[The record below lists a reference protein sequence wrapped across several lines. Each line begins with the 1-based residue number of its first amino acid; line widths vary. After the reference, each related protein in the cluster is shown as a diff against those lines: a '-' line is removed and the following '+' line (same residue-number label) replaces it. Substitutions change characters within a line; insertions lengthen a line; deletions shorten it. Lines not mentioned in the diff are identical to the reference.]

1 MGLNI
6 IPKNKK
12 CGCGKKITHHHF
24 LCDNCW
30 KEEKDISKLK
40 RKAMEKNKEGK
51 KLVEAKG
58 E

>member
-40 RKAMEKNKEGK
+40 RKAMEKNKEGMK
-51 KLVEAKG
+51 K
-58 E
+58 